1 MRRALLPLCLALTAC
16 SKPAP
21 QAEPQSVAAPSQP
34 APAYDPWPG
43 KYEGDLMVRI
53 SPIHRV
59 TLITANG
66 ACTGD
71 AGLAGGAPSQTDA
84 PDRLRVTLNDTAT
97 NAVCHVVLTRQ
108 GDRLTVSEDGDCS
121 AWHGATCAFSGTAQR
136 VK

>member
-1 MRRALLPLCLALTAC
+1 
-16 SKPAP
+16 
-21 QAEPQSVAAPSQP
+21 VAAPSQP

-84 PDRLRVTLNDTAT
+84 PDRLRVTLNDAAT

-108 GDRLTVSEDGDCS
+108 GDRLTVSEDGDCA